1 MNFTIIDKSARQR
14 EDLDYTFVVFKA
26 NAADVFDM
34 DRAMDFW
41 LIVKTLIRGGV
52 VKMIVDMHDLRF
64 IDSQGI
70 GVIINAAK
78 LIRAGH
84 GDLVMINIDEN
95 IQKIFRPLNFHK
107 FIKMFDTEDEA
118 MNYLR
123 FAWRK

>member
-1 MNFTIIDKSARQR
+1 MIFNIIDKSARQR

-26 NAADVFDM
+26 AAADVFDM
-34 DRAMDFW
+34 DRSLDFG
-41 LIVKTLIRGGV
+41 LIVRTLIKGGA
-52 VKMIVDMHDLRF
+52 VKMIIDMCDLQF

-70 GVIINAAK
+70 GIIINAAK

-84 GDLVMINIDEN
+84 GDLVMINVDEN
-95 IQKIFRPLNFHK
+95 IQNIFRPLNLHK
-107 FIKMFDTEDEA
+107 FIKMFDTEEEA